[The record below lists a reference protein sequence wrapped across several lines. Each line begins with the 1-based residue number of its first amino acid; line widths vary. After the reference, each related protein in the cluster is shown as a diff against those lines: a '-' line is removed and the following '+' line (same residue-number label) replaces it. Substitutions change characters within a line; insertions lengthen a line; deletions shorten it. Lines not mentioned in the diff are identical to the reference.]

1 MDWDLEVAAP
11 ALPAFPSDGSLSGV
25 ARQTFLETNEVS
37 GADFG
42 KFRDVLNSH
51 FYPAS
56 VEPLDGRAALLSPA
70 LSALHLR
77 HMTIAYVRFGA
88 AARVDPGDLTGYHV
102 NVPLRGVVL
111 SACGDQRVSASPHQA
126 AVFSPGR
133 HTMLARWEPDATQL
147 CIKISRTAMEGE
159 LAGLLGH
166 SVTRPIAFE
175 LGFGLDHGAGRRWTS
190 LLATLLQHGHAS
202 RGPGRGGSVVELL
215 ERSLLAD
222 LVMAQRHSYTEELH
236 EDAPAISNREVA
248 QVVELIERAPESPYT
263 VGDLARVAG
272 VSARSLQ
279 AAFHRHMG
287 VSPMAY
293 LRQVRLE
300 RAHKDLQL
308 GRGRVSEIAYHWGF
322 TNLGRFATAYQ
333 ERFGELPSATIA
345 RV

>member
-1 MDWDLEVAAP
+1 MDWDLDVAAP
-11 ALPAFPSDGSLSGV
+11 AKPAVSSDGSLFGV

-42 KFRDVLNSH
+42 QFRDVLNSH

-56 VEPLDGRAALLSPA
+56 VEPLDGQSSLLSPA

-102 NVPLRGVVL
+102 NVPLRGIVL
-111 SACGDQRVSASPHQA
+111 SACGDQRVSASPRQA
-126 AVFSPGR
+126 AVFSPGA

-147 CIKISRTAMEGE
+147 CIKLNRAAVEKE

-166 SVTRPIAFE
+166 SITRPIAFD
-175 LGFGLDHGAGRRWTS
+175 LGFNLDHRAGQRWTS
-190 LLATLLQHGHAS
+190 LLTTLVQHADTA
-202 RGPGRGGSVVELL
+202 RDPGRGGSVVELL

-222 LVMAQRHSYTEELH
+222 LVIAQRHSYSEELH
-236 EDAPAISNREVA
+236 GDAVSISNREVA
-248 QVVELIERAPESPYT
+248 QVVELVERAPESPYT
-263 VGDLARVAG
+263 VVDLARVAG

-300 RAHKDLQL
+300 RAHEDLKL
-308 GRGRVSEIAYHWGF
+308 GRGRVSEVAYHWGF
-322 TNLGRFATAYQ
+322 TNLGRFATLYQ
-333 ERFGELPSATIA
+333 ERFGELPSTTIA
-345 RV
+345 RI